1 MSKEINDHVKHIA
14 NQLSTP
20 ALYCQEC
27 DHCLEDDC
35 EHCPTCKNE
44 VYTIGALDYISDA
57 LDIEYT
63 VSSGGEYLG
72 ARVLVAFGG
81 PTIWINTRHNRVE
94 GAWWGDSA
102 DFSYVDEMGLD
113 DACREIFECL

>member
-1 MSKEINDHVKHIA
+1 MSKEISNHVKHIA
-14 NQLSTP
+14 NELSSP

-35 EHCPTCKNE
+35 EHCPACKSD

-81 PTIWINTRHNRVE
+81 PNIWINTRYNKVE

-102 DFSYVDEMGLD
+102 DFSYDDEMGLD